1 MAVDAR
7 LLMKRFDWT
16 LFGAAIL
23 LALIG
28 IAFIWSATHWSIA
41 RAALAPT
48 QFRWLVIGLAAFAVA
63 AALDY
68 RQFKTL
74 SYPIYAAVLLALV
87 WVLLFGEVRQNSRRW
102 ITLFG
107 YNIQPSELAK
117 VGVVLALA
125 RYLTYRRKLDKLV
138 GLIPPFLMTL
148 VPMALI
154 LKEPDLGTALV
165 FLPTLFAML
174 YVAGAPVK
182 RLAAVAAAGAA
193 SAPALWF
200 FVMSA
205 RQKGRI
211 LGFLSPLDYAAAEG
225 WHVRQSL
232 AAVVAGGVTG
242 EGFSSGS
249 PVLLNRGFAAHTDFI
264 FSVIAHEWGLIGA
277 AAVLVLLLVFF
288 SRSAEIARTARD
300 PFARLLVVGFLA
312 MLAFQA
318 LVNRGMTVRLC
329 PITGL
334 TLPFVS
340 YGGSSLL
347 TCFIMAGFVV
357 NVGMRRSRFRSG

>member
-1 MAVDAR
+1 MVTDAR
-7 LLMKRFDWT
+7 ILLKRFDGP
-16 LFGAAIL
+16 LFGAAVL

-28 IAFIWSATHWSIA
+28 IAFIWSATHWTPA
-41 RAALAPT
+41 RAPLAPT
-48 QFRWLVIGLAAFAVA
+48 QFRWLLIGLAAFGVV

-68 RQFKTL
+68 RQFRTL
-74 SYPIYAAVLLALV
+74 AYPIYVAVLLALA
-87 WVLLFGEVRQNSRRW
+87 WVLVFGEVRQNSRRW

-107 YNIQPSELAK
+107 YNLQPSELAK
-117 VGVVLALA
+117 VGVILALA
-125 RYLTYRRKLDKLV
+125 RYLMYRKKMEKLS
-138 GLIPPFLMTL
+138 GLIAPFLMTL

-174 YVAGAPVK
+174 YVAGTPVK
-182 RLAAVAAAGAA
+182 RLAAVAAAGVA

-200 FVMSA
+200 FVMSP
-205 RQKGRI
+205 RQQGRI

-232 AAVVAGGVTG
+232 AAVISGGVAG

-264 FSVIAHEWGLIGA
+264 FSVIAHEWGLLGA
-277 AAVLVLLLVFF
+277 AAVLALLLIFL

-300 PFARLLVVGFLA
+300 PFARLMVVGFLA

-318 LVNRGMTVRLC
+318 LVNLGMTVRLC

-347 TCFIMAGFVV
+347 TCFIMAGFIAS
-357 NVGMRRSRFRSG
+357 VGMRRGRFRAG